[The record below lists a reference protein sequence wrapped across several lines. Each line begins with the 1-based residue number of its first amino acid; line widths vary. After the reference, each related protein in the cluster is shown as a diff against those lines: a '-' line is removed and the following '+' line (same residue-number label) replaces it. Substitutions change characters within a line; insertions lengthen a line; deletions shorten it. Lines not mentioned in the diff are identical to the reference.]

1 MSLGFEK
8 AGFQIVQSVESD
20 PRAAETY
27 AHNNP
32 SVDVIQRDIRNVNP
46 SRILARLG
54 LRTGDVSALV
64 GGIPCQGFSE
74 SNRRT
79 RNSSNPNNH
88 LYKRFIRFL
97 DRIQPA
103 WFVIENVAGLRT
115 MEDGLILK
123 RIVRECKEVGYETD
137 WRELNAADYGVPQIR
152 RRIFIIGNRLGLPIP
167 FPEPTHG
174 LGRKRL
180 VTVRQALSDLP
191 ILRNGAS
198 KDHKAYRKRGRDLTK
213 YQRMMR
219 AFMNGT
225 GDVQG
230 NLVTRSAD
238 VIIERYR
245 HIGNGGNWEDIPSE
259 LMTNYQDASRC
270 HTGIYHRLE
279 WDTPSKVIGNFRK
292 NMLIH
297 PQQHRGLSVRE
308 AARLQSFPDH
318 YEFLNSIGFQQQQVA
333 DAVPPLLAE
342 AVAESIL
349 QVDRRTS
356 LK

>member
-1 MSLGFEK
+1 
-8 AGFQIVQSVESD
+8 
-20 PRAAETY
+20 
-27 AHNNP
+27 
-32 SVDVIQRDIRNVNP
+32 
-46 SRILARLG
+46 
-54 LRTGDVSALV
+54 
-64 GGIPCQGFSE
+64 
-74 SNRRT
+74 
-79 RNSSNPNNH
+79 
-88 LYKRFIRFL
+88 
-97 DRIQPA
+97 
-103 WFVIENVAGLRT
+103 
-115 MEDGLILK
+115 
-123 RIVRECKEVGYETD
+123 
-137 WRELNAADYGVPQIR
+137 
-152 RRIFIIGNRLGLPIP
+152 
-167 FPEPTHG
+167 
-174 LGRKRL
+174 
-180 VTVRQALSDLP
+180 
-191 ILRNGAS
+191 
-198 KDHKAYRKRGRDLTK
+198 
-213 YQRMMR
+213 MMR